1 MDKKK
6 KVLIVGNSAKEYAL
20 VKKFKNY
27 DCDIFVLSGNS
38 AISELAE
45 CVDIREENVQE
56 ILEYVLENAIDLTIV
71 TSEVAIKNNIAEL
84 FQTNNQLIFCPPSA
98 NRHSLSIHYQ

>member
-45 CVDIREENVQE
+45 CVDIREGSRDFRICFGECN
-56 ILEYVLENAIDLTIV
+56 
-71 TSEVAIKNNIAEL
+71 
-84 FQTNNQLIFCPPSA
+84 
-98 NRHSLSIHYQ
+98 

>member
-45 CVDIREENVQE
+45 CVDIRE
-56 ILEYVLENAIDLTIV
+56 
-71 TSEVAIKNNIAEL
+71 
-84 FQTNNQLIFCPPSA
+84 
-98 NRHSLSIHYQ
+98 

>member
-38 AISELAE
+38 VIS
-45 CVDIREENVQE
+45 
-56 ILEYVLENAIDLTIV
+56 
-71 TSEVAIKNNIAEL
+71 
-84 FQTNNQLIFCPPSA
+84 
-98 NRHSLSIHYQ
+98 